1 MKANFVIFSVILQ
14 CMRAQEIKKFKL
26 LKWIVA
32 IALFVLPRAA
42 FAQGIDNLMLDALA
56 LYQNGQF
63 KAAKQQLQD
72 LSKAAPE
79 NDAVW
84 YYLALTEV
92 ELGEAA
98 PAINHMAKAAE
109 LDSGNYWYR
118 QRLSILYA
126 ATGNTAKQIDL
137 LEAIKRDFPD
147 KALSTAYELVNLYI
161 DTKRYDDA
169 LEALDEVEKGMGES
183 EQTVRTRYD
192 LLRNMGR
199 DEDAAELLEEFAAGE
214 PSAPVLSM
222 LGDYYLDYDRDS
234 LALDRY
240 EKALSLEPGYIPA
253 LLGKSE
259 VYRQTY
265 RTKEYFDTIGEFMS
279 RQDVPVSSKS
289 LYINNALRAMDPR
302 TLNQMLP
309 QFDSLV
315 NLAVAAH
322 PTDTTLLQT
331 AGIYC
336 YATGRSDKAC
346 RFFKANADLY
356 PDSQRLEAAYEEMLG
371 YSGDWA
377 ALQDR
382 AVMAYSRFKNWQFL
396 DYASS
401 AAYQQKDY
409 QAVIDYNSIK
419 IKESPDTLSKVS
431 GWAAIGDMYYTLGK
445 RGKAF
450 KAYGKALK
458 LNPDYVP
465 VLNNYAYYLAING
478 GCLKKAAKMAARAV
492 ELAPDEGTYLDTYGW
507 ILHLQKKDAEAK
519 PLFQRCM
526 VHGGKESAVLLD
538 HYAEVLFSLG
548 EYDLARIYWQQAK
561 AKNTSGQVPDLDERV
576 AKRETVMSGGGK

>member
-1 MKANFVIFSVILQ
+1 
-14 CMRAQEIKKFKL
+14 MRAQEMKKFKL
-26 LKWIVA
+26 FKWIVA
-32 IALFVLPRAA
+32 ILLFIQPWGAM
-42 FAQGIDNLMLDALA
+42 AQGIDNLMLDALA

-63 KAAKQQLQD
+63 RDAKKQLQD
-72 LSKAAPE
+72 LAKAAPG

-98 PAINHMAKAAE
+98 SAISHMSKAAE
-109 LDSGNYWYR
+109 LDNGNYWYR

-126 ATGNTAKQIDL
+126 ATGNKAKQIEL
-137 LEAIKRDFPD
+137 LEAIKQDFPD

-169 LEALDEVEKGMGES
+169 LAALDEVEKGMGEN
-183 EQTVRTRYD
+183 EQTVHTRYD
-192 LLRNMGR
+192 LLRSMGK
-199 DEDAAELLEEFAAGE
+199 DEEAAQALEDFNAIE
-214 PSAPVLSM
+214 PSASTLSM
-222 LGDYYLDYDRDS
+222 LGDFYLDYDRDS
-234 LALDRY
+234 LALERY
-240 EKALSLEPGYIPA
+240 EQALRLEPDYIPA

-265 RTKEYFDTIGEFMS
+265 RTKEYFATVGEFMS
-279 RQDVPVSSKS
+279 RQDIPAEPKS
-289 LYINNALRAMDPR
+289 LYINNALKAMDPR
-302 TLNQMLP
+302 ALSQMLP

-356 PDSQRLEAAYEEMLG
+356 PDSPRLEAVYEEMLG
-371 YSGDWA
+371 YSGDWK
-377 ALQDR
+377 ALQNR
-382 AVMAYSRFKNWQFL
+382 AELAYRRFGNWQFL
-396 DYASS
+396 DYAAT

-409 QAVIDYNSIK
+409 QGVIDYNTIK
-419 IKESPDTLSKVS
+419 IKESTDTLSKVT
-431 GWAAIGDMYYTLGK
+431 GWTAIGDMYYSMGK
-445 RGKAF
+445 KNKAF

-458 LNPDYVP
+458 LDPDYVP
-465 VLNNYAYYLAING
+465 ALNNYAYYLATNG

-519 PLFQRCM
+519 PLFQRAM
-526 VHGGKESAVLLD
+526 IHGGRESAVLLD
-538 HYAEVLFSLG
+538 HYAEVLFALK
-548 EYDLARIYWQQAK
+548 EYELARVYWQQAK
-561 AKNTSGQVPDLDERV
+561 TKNTSGQVPDLDERIGQ
-576 AKRETVMSGGGK
+576 REKVMSAGK

>member
-1 MKANFVIFSVILQ
+1 M
-14 CMRAQEIKKFKL
+14 L
-26 LKWIVA
+26 L
-32 IALFVLPRAA
+32 VLPWGAS
-42 FAQGIDNLMLDALA
+42 AQGIDNLMLDALA

-63 KAAKQQLQD
+63 KAAKQQFKD
-72 LSKAAPE
+72 LAKAAPQ

-98 PAINHMAKAAE
+98 SAIAHMSKAAE
-109 LDSGNYWYR
+109 LDNGNYWYR
-118 QRLSILYA
+118 QRLSVLYA
-126 ATGNTAKQIDL
+126 ATGNTAKQIEL

-147 KALSTAYELVNLYI
+147 KALSTAYDLVNLYI
-161 DTKRYDDA
+161 DTGRYDDA
-169 LEALDEVEKGMGES
+169 LAALDEVEKGMGEN

-192 LLRNMGR
+192 LMRNMGR
-199 DEDAAELLEEFAAGE
+199 DEDAAAMLEEFIVGE
-214 PSAPVLSM
+214 PSASILSM

-234 LALDRY
+234 VALERY
-240 EKALSLEPGYIPA
+240 EQALKLEPDYIPA

-259 VYRQTY
+259 VYRQTR

-289 LYINNALRAMDPR
+289 MYINNALRAMDPR
-302 TLNQMLP
+302 ALSQMLP

-336 YATGRSDKAC
+336 YATGRSDKAAL
-346 RFFKANADLY
+346 FFKTNAELY
-356 PDSQRLEAAYEEMLG
+356 PDSPRLEAAYEEMLG

-377 ALQDR
+377 ALQGR
-382 AVMAYSRFKNWQFL
+382 AEQAYRRFSNWQFL
-396 DYASS
+396 DYAAT

-409 QAVIDYNSIK
+409 QAVIDYNTIK
-419 IKESPDTLSKVS
+419 VKESTDTLSRVS
-431 GWAAIGDMYYTLGK
+431 GWSAIGDMYYELGK
-445 RGKAF
+445 KA
-450 KAYGKALK
+450 KAYRAYEKALR

-492 ELAPDEGTYLDTYGW
+492 ELAPDEATYLDTYGW

-519 PLFQRCM
+519 PLFQKCM
-526 VHGGKESAVLLD
+526 VRGGKESPVLLD

-548 EYDLARIYWQQAK
+548 EYDLAKVYWQQAK
-561 AKNTSGQVPDLDERV
+561 AKNTSGQVPDLDQRV
-576 AKRETVMSGGGK
+576 AKREKAMSAGK